1 MLIHLQFSYK
11 CLCHSR
17 DKNVGQNEIIC
28 APTMFKKWVERTVPP
43 FPFCENVD
51 LRLVVVWLVRGGIF
65 CDKFWEQR
73 KKEAQEIGLFGAE
86 KVKSVTK
93 QLKGKLRF
101 KRKG

>member
-1 MLIHLQFSYK
+1 MGGENSSFFS
-11 CLCHSR
+11 
-17 DKNVGQNEIIC
+17 
-28 APTMFKKWVERTVPP
+28 
-43 FPFCENVD
+43 FCENVD
-51 LRLVVVWLVRGGIF
+51 LRSVVVWLVRGGIF